1 VTRSLKTRL
10 LTGIIAATI
19 LLLAVFSAT
28 VYIVIRSVLLN
39 QFDAS
44 LASVTRILAASV
56 ELDGEEIELE
66 FEVQQMPEFQNAEHA
81 TYYELWGPD
90 GSVAARSPLLGTA
103 DLARLEGAVDALV
116 FAKSQTADNR
126 PLRTAGLKFKPRAS
140 DSNEERQ
147 TSNEEHSTS
156 NDEHDRNLTADRTLT
171 LVVARDASGLLGQLR
186 FLRWL
191 LLSASA
197 AVIALSLLI
206 AAVVVRRGLAPLNAI
221 AGEIAAI
228 SGENLATRIDAE
240 SAPSEIVPIKD
251 RLNDLL
257 SRLEDAFSRE
267 RRFTADVA
275 HELRTPLAGLR
286 ATIEVTL
293 ARARDS
299 TEHETVLSDCL
310 AITDNMQTMVAN
322 LLMLARLDAHQVA
335 LRREPI
341 RPAELADSAWR
352 AYRDSA
358 NNRHINSEN
367 SIPEQITCQ
376 SDGEHVSMVLQNI
389 LANAVEYADDN
400 GQIRIT
406 ARRDGG
412 SIEIAVSNTGC
423 RLSAEQ
429 TSQVFDSFWRAD
441 ASRSDAGVH
450 CGLGLALVKKIAI
463 ALGGTV
469 TAEIDQPDIFTIRL
483 TIPCRE
489 TPATD

>member
-1 VTRSLKTRL
+1 
-10 LTGIIAATI
+10 
-19 LLLAVFSAT
+19 
-28 VYIVIRSVLLN
+28 
-39 QFDAS
+39 
-44 LASVTRILAASV
+44 
-56 ELDGEEIELE
+56 
-66 FEVQQMPEFQNAEHA
+66 
-81 TYYELWGPD
+81 
-90 GSVAARSPLLGTA
+90 
-103 DLARLEGAVDALV
+103 
-116 FAKSQTADNR
+116 
-126 PLRTAGLKFKPRAS
+126 
-140 DSNEERQ
+140 
-147 TSNEEHSTS
+147 
-156 NDEHDRNLTADRTLT
+156 
-171 LVVARDASGLLGQLR
+171 
-186 FLRWL
+186 
-191 LLSASA
+191 
-197 AVIALSLLI
+197 
-206 AAVVVRRGLAPLNAI
+206 
-221 AGEIAAI
+221 
-228 SGENLATRIDAE
+228 
-240 SAPSEIVPIKD
+240 VPIKD

-352 AYRDSA
+352 AYRDRA
-358 NNRHINSEN
+358 NNRHINFEN

>member
-1 VTRSLKTRL
+1 MTRSLRTRL

-28 VYIVIRSVLLN
+28 VYIVIRSVLVN

-44 LASVTRILAASV
+44 LASVTQILAASV
-56 ELDGEEIELE
+56 ELDGDEIELE
-66 FEVQQMPEFQNAEHA
+66 FEVQQMPEFQDAEHA
-81 TYYELWGPD
+81 TYYELWGHD

-116 FAKSQTADNR
+116 FAKSQAPDNR
-126 PLRTAGLKFKPRAS
+126 PLRTVSLKFKPRAS
-140 DSNEERQ
+140 DSNEEHH
-147 TSNEEHSTS
+147 EHV
-156 NDEHDRNLTADRTLT
+156 TADQTLT
-171 LVVARDASGLLGQLR
+171 LVVARDVSDLLGQLR

-206 AAVVVRRGLAPLNAI
+206 AALVVRRGLAPLNAI

-228 SGENLATRIDAE
+228 SGENLTARIDAE

-257 SRLEDAFSRE
+257 SRLEDAFNRE

-293 ARARDS
+293 SRARDS
-299 TEHETVLSDCL
+299 SEHETVLSDCL

-322 LLMLARLDAHQVA
+322 LLMLARLDADQVA
-335 LRREPI
+335 LRREPV

-352 AYRDSA
+352 AYRDRA
-358 NNRHINSEN
+358 ETRHINFEN

-376 SDGEHVSMVLQNI
+376 SDGEHLSMVLQNI
-389 LANAVEYADDN
+389 LANAVEYANDN
-400 GQIRIT
+400 GQIRMT
-406 ARRDGG
+406 ARREDG

-450 CGLGLALVKKIAI
+450 CGLGLALVKKIAT

-483 TIPCRE
+483 TIPCRQA
-489 TPATD
+489 PATD